1 MSTPAI
7 DRLLKKLEK
16 EPNSLIFLQLAEEYR
31 KESYYDDALFVCEKG
46 LLRHPNY
53 WSARVALGRIHK
65 EMGHV
70 DQAREELEKVILAV
84 PDNLLAN
91 KLLGDI
97 YMELQ
102 LDEEALKRY
111 KLVQMLTPGDGEV
124 INNIQKLESRLS
136 QTPSSTMDAPSA
148 TEIRSAEEA
157 SFPATTVEMQVPRK
171 LSASEIKTE
180 EFPHLNVR
188 SELPPFS
195 DDLPDFMEKTAPGT
209 KSQASQDYL
218 DSTMPGPGAMPPAV
232 ESQSAVEAPLPFSSS
247 EHDAHVESFDF
258 PELEPAP
265 VKKVDITQPME
276 EGEADELTTQ
286 TLAELYVQQGLIDK
300 ATKVYQKILLN
311 EPDNKQIIHR
321 LKELNPADALLAA
334 AAAQEQKLRAAAA
347 KPKTLD
353 LSGSNSSRLQDRL
366 SEERRRKIST
376 LESWLATIRRE
387 RL

>member
-1 MSTPAI
+1 MSSPAI

-31 KESYYDDALFVCEKG
+31 KESYYDDALFICEEG
-46 LLRHPNY
+46 LRRHPNY

-70 DQAREELEKVILAV
+70 DQAREELEKVIQAV

-97 YMELQ
+97 YMGLE

-111 KLVQMLTPGDGEV
+111 KLVQMLTPADGEV

-136 QTPSSTMDAPSA
+136 QTPSSPMDASSV
-148 TEIRSAEEA
+148 TETPSAEET
-157 SFPATTVEMQVPRK
+157 SFPATTVEMLVPRK

-188 SELPPFS
+188 SELPPYS
-195 DDLPDFMEKTAPGT
+195 DDLPAYLEKTAPGT
-209 KSQASQDYL
+209 KAEALPDYF
-218 DSTMPGPGAMPPAV
+218 DSTIPGPGSV
-232 ESQSAVEAPLPFSSS
+232 ESQRSEKQAISFSNP
-247 EHDAHVESFDF
+247 EHESHFDVFDF
-258 PELEPAP
+258 PELEPTP
-265 VKKVDITQPME
+265 GKKVDITQPME
-276 EGEADELTTQ
+276 EDEADELTTQ

-311 EPDNKQIIHR
+311 EPDNKQIIQR